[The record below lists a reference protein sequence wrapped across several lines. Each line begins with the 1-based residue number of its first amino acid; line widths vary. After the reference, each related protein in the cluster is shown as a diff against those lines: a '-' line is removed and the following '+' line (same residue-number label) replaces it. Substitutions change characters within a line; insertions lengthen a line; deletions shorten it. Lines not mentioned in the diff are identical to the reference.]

1 MSKYQLKLFKLENH
15 LFNFRDKIKDL
26 LENVIIQVELKQLE
40 FEFEME
46 KKIPLWVE
54 SDFSK
59 I

>member
-46 KKIPLWVE
+46 QKIPLWVE
-54 SDFSK
+54 ADFSK